1 MFDTAKDAVDAR
13 RLEAIRGTIRQG
25 ATGLAI
31 QVLNQWLLQEPERG
45 ELHLLLGLALEQ
57 EERTPEAKASLLRA
71 SQLMPGEPAP
81 LMHLQRFAIQQR
93 LPAEELRL
101 LRSLIALRPDDEK
114 ILRRLLEVEWQTRDF
129 ASATK
134 TAERIL
140 VRSPGDAAVAMRR
153 VWSLYE
159 SGSKAEAKAILDRL
173 IAQPD
178 PHDAYILNWAEIM
191 CDREGRQ
198 LEAEP
203 LLRDLCA
210 RLPNRFVIWAC
221 LGKVLAAVEKDGEA
235 VAALRR
241 SVELNPN
248 QAPIWFDIGV
258 IERQHGELAESN
270 EALNRCLQLQPTH
283 IGAIRQLG
291 ADHRYAYG
299 DEAFKR
305 LNRALAGIEGAS
317 PKERVELHYAAGR
330 AFEAVDELETAFIH
344 YLIGGRLEKQ
354 LTPWSEQRMKGVLAL
369 LRGFLTQAELAAA
382 REQGTPTRQPVFVFG
397 MPRSGTTLIEQ
408 VIASHPQAFGAG
420 ELTLGAVLANGIK
433 AGRVT
438 VETNEKTNVSFS
450 IPPRDMSIPQRGTT
464 YLSELQKRAGGNFAR
479 IVDKMPANYFWIGLL
494 DAILPGCFLIH
505 SRRHPVETCLSAY
518 RLYFPQGLPWSS
530 DLKDLGK
537 SYRQYTDYMSY
548 WSSVLPKER
557 LLHVRYEDM
566 VTDFES
572 QARRLIRFID
582 LPWDDACLRFYESER
597 KVMTASVTQVRRPI
611 YTDSINRWRKYEPYL
626 KPLLDELG
634 PLVREYEEELA
645 GTRPSP
651 FL

>member
-1 MFDTAKDAVDAR
+1 M
-13 RLEAIRGTIRQG
+13 
-25 ATGLAI
+25 
-31 QVLNQWLLQEPERG
+31 
-45 ELHLLLGLALEQ
+45 
-57 EERTPEAKASLLRA
+57 S
-71 SQLMPGEPAP
+71 S
-81 LMHLQRFAIQQR
+81 
-93 LPAEELRL
+93 
-101 LRSLIALRPDDEK
+101 S
-114 ILRRLLEVEWQTRDF
+114 
-129 ASATK
+129 
-134 TAERIL
+134 
-140 VRSPGDAAVAMRR
+140 
-153 VWSLYE
+153 
-159 SGSKAEAKAILDRL
+159 
-173 IAQPD
+173 
-178 PHDAYILNWAEIM
+178 
-191 CDREGRQ
+191 
-198 LEAEP
+198 
-203 LLRDLCA
+203 
-210 RLPNRFVIWAC
+210 
-221 LGKVLAAVEKDGEA
+221 
-235 VAALRR
+235 
-241 SVELNPN
+241 
-248 QAPIWFDIGV
+248 
-258 IERQHGELAESN
+258 
-270 EALNRCLQLQPTH
+270 
-283 IGAIRQLG
+283 
-291 ADHRYAYG
+291 
-299 DEAFKR
+299 
-305 LNRALAGIEGAS
+305 
-317 PKERVELHYAAGR
+317 
-330 AFEAVDELETAFIH
+330 ETAFIH

-369 LRGFLTQAELAAA
+369 LRGFLTQAELATA

-537 SYRQYTDYMSY
+537 CYRQYTDYMSY

-557 LLHVRYEDM
+557 ILHVRYEDM
-566 VTDFES
+566 VTDFEA
-572 QARRLIRFID
+572 QARRLMSFID
-582 LPWDDACLRFYESER
+582 LPWDDACLRFYEIER

-651 FL
+651 FN